1 VVIPPGC
8 PEGTVYRFSNV
19 GHELTE
25 DVFQDIHL
33 IFMEKVHPLLF
44 KHIGPDIS
52 ALLCLSWTQSL
63 EEGPHQFSVTRI
75 DGKKYT
81 VEIDYRFSKMVDGSV
96 TFYEAGM
103 PMPDGRGRGKFI
115 VK

>member
-1 VVIPPGC
+1 
-8 PEGTVYRFSNV
+8 
-19 GHELTE
+19 
-25 DVFQDIHL
+25 
-33 IFMEKVHPLLF
+33 
-44 KHIGPDIS
+44 
-52 ALLCLSWTQSL
+52 
-63 EEGPHQFSVTRI
+63 
-75 DGKKYT
+75 